1 MWLYQRECSPTPA
14 THESFC
20 STRPSASASPHTVY
34 RGVPC
39 RFSFPLSNSHLRC
52 PLNVHSGHESENHAL
67 VVPICPS
74 STMTSVGSQ
83 IALHFLSNR
92 LHPLCTRLRTTAPRT
107 ISPSKT
113 ALSTCN

>member
-1 MWLYQRECSPTPA
+1 MKVFISSVRRGLEEERDALPGLISAIGHTPVRFEDFTA
-14 THESFC
+14 QSLRTC
-20 STRPSASASPHTVY
+20 
-34 RGVPC
+34 RGG
-39 RFSFPLSNSHLRC
+39 LRC

-92 LHPLCTRLRTTAPRT
+92 LHCLCTRLRTTAPRT
-107 ISPSKT
+107 ISPSRT